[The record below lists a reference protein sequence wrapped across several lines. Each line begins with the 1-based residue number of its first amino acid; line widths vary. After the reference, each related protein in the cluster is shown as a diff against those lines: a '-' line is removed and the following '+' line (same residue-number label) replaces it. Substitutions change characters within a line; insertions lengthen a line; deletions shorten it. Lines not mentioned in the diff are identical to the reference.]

1 MHKMLLKSRVDVYI
15 VNMAQ
20 PYQGPQYF
28 RSMAKPSLVRLSRAA
43 MPSSGLSVN
52 AGHCANAINCSFLI
66 GAPSAGAQPTQAHLL
81 CTCMSVCGKNWYRS
95 QTLEFDL
102 KERRAKQIY
111 ISIMD
116 GIFRVLA
123 LA

>member
-1 MHKMLLKSRVDVYI
+1 MQVHVCICVCMYVHVCMY
-15 VNMAQ
+15 V
-20 PYQGPQYF
+20 
-28 RSMAKPSLVRLSRAA
+28 
-43 MPSSGLSVN
+43 SVH
-52 AGHCANAINCSFLI
+52 ACE
-66 GAPSAGAQPTQAHLL
+66 

>member
-1 MHKMLLKSRVDVYI
+1 
-15 VNMAQ
+15 
-20 PYQGPQYF
+20 
-28 RSMAKPSLVRLSRAA
+28 
-43 MPSSGLSVN
+43 
-52 AGHCANAINCSFLI
+52 
-66 GAPSAGAQPTQAHLL
+66 
-81 CTCMSVCGKNWYRS
+81 MSVCGKNWYRS